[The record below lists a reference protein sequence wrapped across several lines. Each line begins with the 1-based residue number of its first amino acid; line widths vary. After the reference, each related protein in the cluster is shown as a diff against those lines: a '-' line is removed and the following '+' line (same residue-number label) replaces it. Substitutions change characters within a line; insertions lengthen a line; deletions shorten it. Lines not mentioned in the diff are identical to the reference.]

1 MKSRESIRSSIH
13 INIDSL
19 SNGSKKPASQYNLFV
34 SVSLS
39 NLGVLCSSCGKK
51 KMRLRAGLEINFF
64 IYTRACFLFFFFF
77 FFFSLRLFLDSA
89 EMALYFPVDLTAF
102 IQAL

>member
-39 NLGVLCSSCGKK
+39 NLGVLCSSCEKK
-51 KMRLRAGLEINFF
+51 KMRLRAGLEINFLYIHVHAF
-64 IYTRACFLFFFFF
+64 FSFFFFF
-77 FFFSLRLFLDSA
+77 FF
-89 EMALYFPVDLTAF
+89 VTF
-102 IQAL
+102 IS